1 MRLAADQADDRHW
14 LRQLDTADCDQDGG
28 GCGQMMVMIV
38 LQMIIIVV
46 VMIVVVMVIM
56 VGIFIM
62 VVMMILVTYILIMMT
77 CVCVFHEKIITSHLP
92 ELSAG
97 GAKQD
102 ARFGLVIM
110 IVMLVRD
117 G

>member
-56 VGIFIM
+56 VGMFIM
-62 VVMMILVTYILIMMT
+62 VVMMILVTYIMIT
-77 CVCVFHEKIITSHLP
+77 CVCVYLKKSSLP
-92 ELSAG
+92 IC
-97 GAKQD
+97 
-102 ARFGLVIM
+102 ARAERRRRQARRPLWPSDYDCNVG
-110 IVMLVRD
+110 
-117 G
+117 